1 MPSVEENVLS
11 LDKSLVDH
19 RSYRFIQLENGLRAI
34 VISNLKPGESIPEDS
49 SSEEDDD
56 EEDAPDD
63 GMIDNEAETE
73 VADVNPGPDEH
84 SENQSAAA
92 LCIQVGSFSD
102 PLDAQGLSHFLEH
115 MVFMGSKKYPTENDF
130 DAYLSRRG
138 GQSNAWTGN
147 EHTLF
152 HFDVKRKHFASC
164 LDRFAQFFIS
174 PLLQQDS
181 MDRELAAVHS
191 EFELSNARD
200 SSRVQFFISSLA
212 KKESPYRIFSY
223 GNMKSLREI
232 PEENGTDI
240 YSLLQKHRLTMYSSH
255 RMTLALHSK
264 DSLDNL
270 EAMVRRMFSSVPNS
284 GKPPADLSKFTDS
297 FNNPSFNKFY
307 RVCPIGDREKLR
319 VVWALP
325 PLRNAYESIPMQ
337 VISSL
342 VGHECNGSVLALL
355 KAKNLAV
362 SLVCGVCPTSD
373 FEQSSICTLFIVYI
387 TLTDDGR
394 DNVNEVCRIL
404 FDYFKVLRNSA
415 LVCDV
420 SSDGSSNGHLNSP
433 NNRRIHTL
441 HSYLLEYQ
449 STHEAAFLYSE
460 PEEPEDTVVHVA
472 NMMQLVPPERVFSAY
487 HLLRKIDT
495 QLLTDI
501 LQHFIPERAAI
512 ILLSGKFAS
521 SITPN
526 TTLQIEPWFN
536 IRYTAEDISPE
547 VLQDWQQSVPDTAL
561 HLPYTNAFLTSNFD
575 LLPMKEDM
583 KFPIDL
589 NASADGIY
597 RRRYGQLCLLRCPP
611 LVAAGA
617 KIERKVSMNLFYY
630 ASYTMALHMILTYSL
645 NQTLS
650 TIAYEGG
657 EANLSYNLEYTESGL
672 KICLN
677 GFNEKLFFFY
687 KTILDHIMSG
697 ASETSVSH
705 FESYRESI
713 RQLCFNESLKPKILN
728 THLQFYLLRKDTFLF
743 DNLLSAIQNL
753 SVADLLAYKQRFFS
767 QLRITAYVHGNLT
780 AESAIEFFD
789 YTTRRTAC
797 TPLPKRKF
805 TDTTNLSP
813 GTYQLRVMNC
823 NPSDVNM
830 CIARVHLL
838 GKTDLKRDTYN
849 QLLAS
854 ILSEPAFDF
863 LRTKETLGYHVYLRC
878 WRSSPG
884 GNLHS
889 GISLVACSQANRFS
903 ASYVT
908 GRLTTFWYRIAP
920 RILAAMSPDAFQ
932 TAVESLITMKQ
943 LEDPNMLTEVDRNWE
958 EILVGEAMFNRRDAC
973 VKILKTIKKED
984 LFEFFLKEYLEPG
997 NQRSLLIQVDAP
1009 PQGDPNFVI
1018 PQKSYSLD
1026 IRHVPINDQFLSE
1039 EQRSSNEVN
1048 VDAAVTA
1055 CGYSCSKA
1063 AEFLNKWDP
1072 KLSHVDF
1079 SPDAHDSI
1087 CINNVRSFRSGLSY
1101 ENGRVV

>member
-1 MPSVEENVLS
+1 MSRESARDSPDSKMIGLVRSGGILHDKPTVLN
-11 LDKSLVDH
+11 KSLVDH

-34 VISNLKPGESIPEDS
+34 VISNLKPGEPIPEDS

-56 EEDAPDD
+56 EEDATDD
-63 GMIDNEAETE
+63 GMIDNEAEAE

-84 SENQSAAA
+84 CENQSAAA

-212 KKESPYRIFSY
+212 KKESPYRIFGY

-240 YSLLQKHRLTMYSSH
+240 YSLLQKHRQTMYSSH

-264 DSLDNL
+264 GIPPRSG
-270 EAMVRRMFSSVPNS
+270 VPPSSSSFS

-297 FNNPSFNKFY
+297 FNNPSFTKFY

-373 FEQSSICTLFIVYI
+373 FEQSSICTLFVVYI

-394 DNVNEVCRIL
+394 DNVNEV
-404 FDYFKVLRNSA
+404 
-415 LVCDV
+415 
-420 SSDGSSNGHLNSP
+420 
-433 NNRRIHTL
+433 
-441 HSYLLEYQ
+441 
-449 STHEAAFLYSE
+449 
-460 PEEPEDTVVHVA
+460 
-472 NMMQLVPPERVFSAY
+472 
-487 HLLRKIDT
+487 
-495 QLLTDI
+495 
-501 LQHFIPERAAI
+501 
-512 ILLSGKFAS
+512 
-521 SITPN
+521 
-526 TTLQIEPWFN
+526 
-536 IRYTAEDISPE
+536 
-547 VLQDWQQSVPDTAL
+547 
-561 HLPYTNAFLTSNFD
+561 TSNFD

-589 NASADGIY
+589 NASDDGIY
-597 RRRYGQLCLLRCPP
+597 RRRYGQLWFQQSTKFKSPKVFFAVHLWSP
-611 LVAAGA
+611 LVS
-617 KIERKVSMNLFYY
+617 KSKEN
-630 ASYTMALHMILTYSL
+630 MALHMILTYSL

-780 AESAIEFFD
+780 AESAIEFFE

-797 TPLPKRKF
+797 TP
-805 TDTTNLSP
+805 TT
-813 GTYQLRVMNC
+813 
-823 NPSDVNM
+823 
-830 CIARVHLL
+830 
-838 GKTDLKRDTYN
+838 
-849 QLLAS
+849 
-854 ILSEPAFDF
+854 
-863 LRTKETLGYHVYLRC
+863 
-878 WRSSPG
+878 
-884 GNLHS
+884 
-889 GISLVACSQANRFS
+889 
-903 ASYVT
+903 
-908 GRLTTFWYRIAP
+908 
-920 RILAAMSPDAFQ
+920 Q
-932 TAVESLITMKQ
+932 TQIH
-943 LEDPNMLTEVDRNWE
+943 
-958 EILVGEAMFNRRDAC
+958 
-973 VKILKTIKKED
+973 
-984 LFEFFLKEYLEPG
+984 
-997 NQRSLLIQVDAP
+997 
-1009 PQGDPNFVI
+1009 
-1018 PQKSYSLD
+1018 
-1026 IRHVPINDQFLSE
+1026 RHN
-1039 EQRSSNEVN
+1039 
-1048 VDAAVTA
+1048 
-1055 CGYSCSKA
+1055 
-1063 AEFLNKWDP
+1063 
-1072 KLSHVDF
+1072 
-1079 SPDAHDSI
+1079 
-1087 CINNVRSFRSGLSY
+1087 
-1101 ENGRVV
+1101 